1 MQRESDGH
9 DERTLHKKKTHKHTR
24 TRTRKHG
31 RTKRSMEALSV
42 LQAKVESLWEERKAF
57 EGKIARI
64 EQRMENESKR
74 MDAVGWNSMEERLQ
88 TSEAASRERK
98 RITKIRGKISGVDG
112 QIRLLEERI
121 DRVQEEE
128 GEDEE
133 AGRVVMDE
141 LERAL
146 ERDSRRVEMEQRRI
160 ERLRSELVWMRGE
173 N

>member
-1 MQRESDGH
+1 
-9 DERTLHKKKTHKHTR
+9 
-24 TRTRKHG
+24 
-31 RTKRSMEALSV
+31 MEALSV
-42 LQAKVESLWEERKAF
+42 LQAKVESLWEERKAL
-57 EGKIARI
+57 EAKIARI

-74 MDAVGWNSMEERLQ
+74 MDAVGWNSTEERLQ

-98 RITKIRGKISGVDG
+98 RITKIRGKISRVDG
-112 QIRLLEERI
+112 QIRLLEEWI

-160 ERLRSELVWMRGE
+160 ERLRSELVWMRE
-173 N
+173 EI